1 MNMEWTDIAAER
13 SVLGGIA
20 PFLAGVAVV
29 AMLIGALWLGARVR
43 AREPRRPR
51 PDEQPR
57 IPEGGP
63 VREER
68 SQREP
73 DEIPQSDRRLTP
85 YEVHGNQGTRPS
97 PDKERPRWS
106 NNSSGGFGSGG
117 LGAH

>member
-1 MNMEWTDIAAER
+1 MNMEWTDIAADR
-13 SVLGGIA
+13 SVLAGAA
-20 PFLAGVAVV
+20 PFVAGLVVV

-57 IPEGGP
+57 LPESGP
-63 VREER
+63 VREE
-68 SQREP
+68 QLNREP

-97 PDKERPRWS
+97 ADKKRPRWS
-106 NNSSGGFGSGG
+106 GKSSGGFGSGG